1 MKVSKSMEEIW
12 AIKEKISRE
21 LQGKSNKEI
30 LEYFKER
37 RPDWADS
44 LPQLERETSNASKSQ
59 PPRP

>member
-21 LQGKSNKEI
+21 ISGMTDEQVLQYFNKD
-30 LEYFKER
+30 

-44 LPQLERETSNASKSQ
+44 LPQLERDPSKNAKSGSDKT
-59 PPRP
+59 